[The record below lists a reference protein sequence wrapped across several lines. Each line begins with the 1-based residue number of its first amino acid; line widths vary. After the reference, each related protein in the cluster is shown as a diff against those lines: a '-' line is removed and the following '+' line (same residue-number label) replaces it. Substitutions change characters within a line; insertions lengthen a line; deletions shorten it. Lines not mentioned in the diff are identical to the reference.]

1 MNILWDVIL
10 AGLILFL
17 LVLVYIYAK
26 MILGFIKGLRGESVD
41 WETRYFWALAVF
53 GVVITPIVEMLGH
66 YGKGL
71 SIVIFALSAGL
82 FSYLYLYRYE
92 AKVKKTVLWDE
103 RTLMIKEKAA
113 YAFIKVE
120 LLMLSVASLYLFY
133 RYEVVLH
140 RNLLPWERAV
150 LIGVPLIFLALLSYL
165 LITES
170 GLDERGRRIREK
182 VARRIFKIEFLG
194 ILFVSAY
201 FLVMARIKNIDEYNV
216 YGAAT
221 FVAFII
227 LGILIRIFE
236 KYYGRLM

>member
-1 MNILWDVIL
+1 MSILWDVIL

-53 GVVITPIVEMLGH
+53 GVIITPIVEMLGH

-71 SIVIFALSAGL
+71 SIVIFALSSGL

-113 YAFIKVE
+113 YAFIKAE
-120 LLMLSVASLYLFY
+120 LLMLLGAFLYLLY
-133 RYEVVLH
+133 RYLH
-140 RNLLPWERAV
+140 RSVMLWERAV
-150 LIGVPLIFLALLSYL
+150 LVGVPLLPLVLLLYL
-165 LITES
+165 LATELK
-170 GLDERGRRIREK
+170 LDEREKRIREK
-182 VARRIFKIEFLG
+182 VSREIFKIEYLG
-194 ILFVSAY
+194 VLFVSTY
-201 FLVMARIKNIDEYNV
+201 FFAVARLKHIEEYNI
-216 YGAAT
+216 YGIG
-221 FVAFII
+221 AF
-227 LGILIRIFE
+227 
-236 KYYGRLM
+236 